1 MSSIP
6 TIGIDKFYK
15 KFQLSDGTYVNCSIY
30 DTAGQERYESL
41 SRSYFKRAD
50 AVLLVYDI
58 SDKKSF
64 KRIKDYYIKA
74 IKENCKKDITIL
86 LLGNKADKENER
98 QVSIQDGVDL
108 ALKEKYEFKE
118 SSCLQNKNV
127 AGAFESLI
135 ERWNY
140 QNSKVNSFTNIYK
153 GNHSKK
159 KMFKNAGLS
168 SDEKRERKERYKSC
182 HTFDNIDNMDYI
194 DNIDNIPRTNTILTR
209 EEHLRNKKKKKFC

>member
-6 TIGIDKFYK
+6 TIGIDKFFK
-15 KFQLSDGTYVNCSIY
+15 IFQLSDGTYVNCSIY

-86 LLGNKADKENER
+86 LLGNKADLENER
-98 QVSIQDGVDL
+98 QVSIQEGVDL
-108 ALKEKYEFKE
+108 ALKEKFEFKE

-135 ERWNY
+135 ERWNH
-140 QNSKVNSFTNIYK
+140 QNSKVNSFTDTYK
-153 GNHSKK
+153 ENHSKK

-182 HTFDNIDNMDYI
+182 HNFDNI
-194 DNIDNIPRTNTILTR
+194 DNIDNIHRTNTILTR

>member
-15 KFQLSDGTYVNCSIY
+15 KFQLSDGTYVNCYIY

-64 KRIKDYYIKA
+64 EKIKDYYIKA
-74 IKENCKKDITIL
+74 IKENCKKEIIIL

-98 QVSIQDGVDL
+98 EVSIQKGVDL
-108 ALKEKYEFKE
+108 ALKENYEFKE

-135 ERWNY
+135 ERWNH
-140 QNSKVNSFTNIYK
+140 QNSKVNSFTDTYK
-153 GNHSKK
+153 ENHSKK

-182 HTFDNIDNMDYI
+182 HNFDNI
-194 DNIDNIPRTNTILTR
+194 DNIDNIHRTNTILTR

>member
-1 MSSIP
+1 MSTIP
-6 TIGIDKFYK
+6 TIGIDKFFK
-15 KFQLSDGTYVNCSIY
+15 IFQLSDGTYVNCSIY

-98 QVSIQDGVDL
+98 EVSIQKGVDL
-108 ALKEKYEFKE
+108 ALKENYEFKE

-140 QNSKVNSFTNIYK
+140 QNSKVNSCKDIHTE
-153 GNHSKK
+153 NHSKK

-182 HTFDNIDNMDYI
+182 HNFDNI
-194 DNIDNIPRTNTILTR
+194 DNIDNIHRTNTILTR